1 MKPEIQMTTAKLTL
15 KQEDGIYDFLNTSFA
30 NGLQGIAAYLPS
42 NHPYIRNNK
51 VIQIRTLNTLARGYD
66 ELGNEIK
73 LSWNLTITQA
83 L

>member
-1 MKPEIQMTTAKLTL
+1 MTTYTTAKLTL
-15 KQEDGIYDFLNTSFA
+15 EQEDGIYDFLNTSFA

-51 VIQIRTLNTLARGYD
+51 VIQIRTFPSTLARGYD

-73 LSWNLTITQA
+73 LSWNLTITQQ
-83 L
+83 

>member
-1 MKPEIQMTTAKLTL
+1 MNTTAKLTL

-51 VIQIRTLNTLARGYD
+51 VSQIRTIKNVLAKGYD
-66 ELGNEIK
+66 ELGNEIR
-73 LSWNLTITQA
+73 LTRDLRIIQD
-83 L
+83 